1 MLTRNLLEKI
11 NQKINQIK
19 RGEEN
24 DKEERINIEKL
35 DLDNVEVK
43 EKKKYGFI
51 DSSHVNGIVGPYSYI
66 YSRAVI
72 VSDDIYESIE
82 DIEFFETSFIR
93 STNNENFDIQ
103 DISELLSKN
112 LEYKLARKY
121 SDRYIFIDGSII
133 SDSILYSKF
142 LYNFYNDNIENRRR
156 EFLENFE
163 YLINNGNLLAVA
175 KRILNL
181 DIIKPGRSDLLTLMK
196 FFPSEIF
203 YTNIKEKQLK
213 EFLGFKI
220 PNCSFCNKN
229 IYIIYFRVRY
239 NDHIYRLEGMEKIG
253 KERFKEI
260 IKEIVYDQKSYPKG
274 LKLAHNLCKI
284 TNKEKLGLESYI
296 KKSLGFEKTV
306 GWETH

>member
-1 MLTRNLLEKI
+1 MLTKNLLEKI
-11 NQKINQIK
+11 NQKINQINK
-19 RGEEN
+19 EEEN
-24 DKEERINIEKL
+24 NKEEKIEIKKL
-35 DLDNVEVK
+35 DLNNVEIK

-51 DSSHVNGIVGPYSYI
+51 DSSLVNGIVGPYSYI

-93 STNNENFDIQ
+93 SMNNENFDIQ

-142 LYNFYNDNIENRRR
+142 LYNFYDENVENRRK

-181 DIIKPGRSDLLTLMK
+181 DIIREGRSDLLTLMK
-196 FFPSEIF
+196 VFPSEIF
-203 YTNIKEKQLK
+203 YTDIKEKQLK
-213 EFLGFKI
+213 EFLSSKI
-220 PNCSFCNKN
+220 PNCPFCNKK
-229 IYIIYFRVRY
+229 IYITYFRARY
-239 NDHIYRLEGMEKIG
+239 NDHIYRLEGMEKVG
-253 KERFKEI
+253 KEKFKEI
-260 IKEIVYDQKSYPKG
+260 IKEVIYDQKSYPRG
-274 LKLAHNLCKI
+274 LKMAHNLCKI
-284 TNKEKLGLESYI
+284 TNKEKTLLESYI
-296 KKSLGFEKTV
+296 KKILGFEKTV

>member
-1 MLTRNLLEKI
+1 MLTKNLLEKVSR
-11 NQKINQIK
+11 KINQIK
-19 RGEEN
+19 KDEEDN
-24 DKEERINIEKL
+24 KEEKINIEKL
-35 DLDNVEVK
+35 NLDNFEVK

-51 DSSHVNGIVGPYSYI
+51 DSSHVNGILGPYSYI

-93 STNNENFDIQ
+93 SMNNENFDIQ

-121 SDRYIFIDGSII
+121 FNRYIFIDGSII

-142 LYNFYNDNIENRRR
+142 SDNFYDQNIENKRK

-163 YLINNGNLLAVA
+163 YLINNGNLLSVA

-181 DIIKPGRSDLLTLMK
+181 DIIKIGRSDLLTLMK
-196 FFPSEIF
+196 NFPSEIF
-203 YTNIKEKQLK
+203 YTDINEKQLK

-220 PNCSFCNKN
+220 PNCSFCNKK
-229 IYIIYFRVRY
+229 IYIIYFRSRY
-239 NDHIYRLEGMEKIG
+239 NDHIYRLEGMEKVE
-253 KERFKEI
+253 KEKFKEI
-260 IKEIVYDQKSYPKG
+260 IKEVIYDQKSYPRG
-274 LKLAHNLCKI
+274 LKMAHNLCKI
-284 TNKEKLGLESYI
+284 TNKEKLLLESYI
-296 KKSLGFEKTV
+296 KKILGFEKTV

>member
-1 MLTRNLLEKI
+1 MLTRNLLEKVS
-11 NQKINQIK
+11 QKINQIK
-19 RGEEN
+19 KDEEN
-24 DKEERINIEKL
+24 NKEEKINIEKL
-35 DLDNVEVK
+35 NLDNVEVK

-93 STNNENFDIQ
+93 SINNENFDIQ

-142 LYNFYNDNIENRRR
+142 LENFYNENVENRRK

-181 DIIKPGRSDLLTLMK
+181 DIIYPGRSDLLTLMRV
-196 FFPSEIF
+196 FPSEIF
-203 YTNIKEKQLK
+203 YTNINEKKLK
-213 EFLGFKI
+213 EFLSSKI
-220 PNCSFCNKN
+220 SNCPFCNKK
-229 IYIIYFRVRY
+229 IYITYFRARY
-239 NDHIYRLEGMEKIG
+239 NDHIYRLEGMEKVG
-253 KERFKEI
+253 KEKFKEI
-260 IKEIVYDQKSYPKG
+260 IKEVIYDQKSYPRG
-274 LKLAHNLCKI
+274 LKMAHNLCKI
-284 TNKEKLGLESYI
+284 TNKEKLLLESYI
-296 KKSLGFEKTV
+296 KKILGFEKTV

>member
-1 MLTRNLLEKI
+1 MLTKNLLEKI

-24 DKEERINIEKL
+24 NEEEKINIEKL
-35 DLDNVEVK
+35 NLDNIEIK

-93 STNNENFDIQ
+93 SINNENFDIQ

-112 LEYKLARKY
+112 LEYRLARKY

-142 LYNFYNDNIENRRR
+142 LYNFYDENVENRRK

-181 DIIKPGRSDLLTLMK
+181 DIIKTGRSDLLTLMK
-196 FFPSEIF
+196 VFPSEIF
-203 YTNIKEKQLK
+203 YTDIKEKQLK
-213 EFLGFKI
+213 EFLGSKI
-220 PNCSFCNKN
+220 PNCPFCNKK
-229 IYIIYFRVRY
+229 IYITYFRARY
-239 NDHIYRLEGMEKIG
+239 NDHIYRLEGMEKVG
-253 KERFKEI
+253 KEKFKEI
-260 IKEIVYDQKSYPKG
+260 IKEVIYDQKAYPRG
-274 LKLAHNLCKI
+274 LKMAHNLCKI
-284 TNKEKLGLESYI
+284 TNKEKLLLESYI
-296 KKSLGFEKTV
+296 KKILGFEKTV

>member
-24 DKEERINIEKL
+24 YEEEKINIEKL
-35 DLDNVEVK
+35 DLDNFEVK

-93 STNNENFDIQ
+93 SMNNENFDIQ

-112 LEYKLARKY
+112 LEYRLARKY

-142 LYNFYNDNIENRRR
+142 LYNFYNENIENRRR

-163 YLINNGNLLAVA
+163 YLMNDGNLLAVA

-181 DIIKPGRSDLLTLMK
+181 DIIKTGRSDLLTLMK
-196 FFPSEIF
+196 VFPSEIF
-203 YTNIKEKQLK
+203 YTDIKEKQLK

-220 PNCSFCNKN
+220 PKCPFCNKN
-229 IYIIYFRVRY
+229 IYIIYFRARY

-253 KERFKEI
+253 KEKFKEI
-260 IKEIVYDQKSYPKG
+260 IKEIVYDQKSYPKW

-284 TNKEKLGLESYI
+284 TNKEKFRLESYI

>member
-1 MLTRNLLEKI
+1 MLTRNLLEKVS
-11 NQKINQIK
+11 QKINQIK
-19 RGEEN
+19 KDEESN
-24 DKEERINIEKL
+24 KEEKINIEKL
-35 DLDNVEVK
+35 NLDNFELK

-93 STNNENFDIQ
+93 SINNENFDIQ

-121 SDRYIFIDGSII
+121 FNRYIFIDGSII

-142 LYNFYNDNIENRRR
+142 SDNFYDQNIENKRK

-163 YLINNGNLLAVA
+163 YLINNGNLLSVA

-181 DIIKPGRSDLLTLMK
+181 DIIKIGRSDLLTLMK
-196 FFPSEIF
+196 NFPSEIF
-203 YTNIKEKQLK
+203 YTDINEKQLK

-220 PNCSFCNKN
+220 PNCSFCNKK
-229 IYIIYFRVRY
+229 IYIIYFRSRY
-239 NDHIYRLEGMEKIG
+239 NDHIYRLEGMEKVE
-253 KERFKEI
+253 KEKFKEI
-260 IKEIVYDQKSYPKG
+260 IKEVIYDQKSYPRG
-274 LKLAHNLCKI
+274 LKMAHNLCKI
-284 TNKEKLGLESYI
+284 TNKEKLLLESYI
-296 KKSLGFEKTV
+296 KKILGFEKTV

>member
-24 DKEERINIEKL
+24 YEEEKINIEKL
-35 DLDNVEVK
+35 DLDNFEVK

-93 STNNENFDIQ
+93 SMNNENFDIQ

-112 LEYKLARKY
+112 LEYRLARKY

-142 LYNFYNDNIENRRR
+142 LYNFYNENIENRRR

-163 YLINNGNLLAVA
+163 YLMNDGNLLAVA

-181 DIIKPGRSDLLTLMK
+181 DIIKTGRSDLLTLMK
-196 FFPSEIF
+196 VFPSEIF
-203 YTNIKEKQLK
+203 YTDVKEKQLK

-220 PNCSFCNKN
+220 PNCPFCNKK
-229 IYIIYFRVRY
+229 IYIIYFRARY

-253 KERFKEI
+253 KEKFKEI
-260 IKEIVYDQKSYPKG
+260 IKEIVYDQKSYPKW

-284 TNKEKLGLESYI
+284 TNKEKFRLESYI

>member
-1 MLTRNLLEKI
+1 MLTKNLLEKV

-19 RGEEN
+19 
-24 DKEERINIEKL
+24 KEEETNKEEKINIEKL

-93 STNNENFDIQ
+93 SINNENFDIQ

-121 SDRYIFIDGSII
+121 FDRYIFIDGSII

-142 LYNFYNDNIENRRR
+142 PDNFYDENIENRRK

-196 FFPSEIF
+196 IFPSEIF
-203 YTNIKEKQLK
+203 YTDIREKQLK

-220 PNCSFCNKN
+220 PNCSFCNKK
-229 IYIIYFRVRY
+229 IYIIYFRARY
-239 NDHIYRLEGMEKIG
+239 NDHIYRLEGMEKVE
-253 KERFKEI
+253 KEKFKEI
-260 IKEIVYDQKSYPKG
+260 IKEVIYDQKSYPRG
-274 LKLAHNLCKI
+274 LKMAHNLCKI
-284 TNKEKLGLESYI
+284 TNKEKLLLESYI
-296 KKSLGFEKTV
+296 KKILGFEKTV